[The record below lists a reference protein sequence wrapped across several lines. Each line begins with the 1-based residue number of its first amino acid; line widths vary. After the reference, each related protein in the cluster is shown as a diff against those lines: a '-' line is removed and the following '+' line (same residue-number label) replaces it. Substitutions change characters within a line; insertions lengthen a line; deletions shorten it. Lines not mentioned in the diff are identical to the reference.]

1 MQGIKDTPTAT
12 KTTKTTKG
20 TSTRNSK
27 FYYSKPDNVVLE
39 DTDLHSTQYRV
50 YNLLVRLAHTEN
62 NSIAVK
68 IKTLAKLMDCSV
80 RTIQYALKKLIEK
93 GIITRIF
100 RHAPY
105 DPKMNLASLFIIH
118 GRNASCYTTQE
129 PAQDDLSQMV
139 QGHAPTG
146 ASDCILSLPE
156 VVEQEDKDITLSR
169 GDRLPK
175 VDLSSP
181 SSSFSSLSEGA
192 REGQEEAGS
201 KDEGDEKISIKAD
214 MLEAIPDIMRP
225 TVRYLLIQSGR
236 KALSEYELE
245 LVRELGKAHTPTRIQ
260 KEIDVAVE
268 RFNRMHRSLKCLSFS
283 YIAACLESQTSL
295 KPKKDKTPA
304 KKSTHSHKETAKPTP
319 QSEEVQEAVVDETSE
334 PESVQLAMPVEEA
347 ERVIADYEPAT
358 KDPDPL
364 PVALKQL
371 LEAIPDRAV
380 ELSTQRY
387 ELLPKDENGETICSE
402 EQIEDLYKLDIEDY
416 LSLKYPEADEEELR
430 TDHLSSGDQKD
441 LELAMAIDTACAYCE
456 DPEHCSLPE
465 GASRTQPRPTA
476 MLKEGWGGRRQIM
489 VGWGG
494 CVRCK
499 HSKTPKEKAEVERMM
514 KKCGLTQH
522 QTGQTFA
529 AFECGADT
537 PELIVAKAM
546 AIKAVREGKNLIL
559 SGRAGTGKTHLAT
572 AIAIEAMRHGK
583 QAAVM
588 TVTELQ
594 DLLANQ
600 AMNNSYYFADY
611 MMKYKSVPCLV
622 LDDWGKERTTE
633 ARLSYLFEIIDYR
646 YKHGLQTIA
655 TTNALD
661 MEGLK
666 NKYNAETIEPMVSRL
681 LENGAWVTIREAAN
695 HRLAAPSH
703 AHMEK
708 KAQDA
713 DKPKTNSAH
722 VEEAVPVKASDELV
736 EKYLDQLCEYAA
748 QMDEVTEDGM
758 PEGCSFKS
766 VAEIMGLSE
775 NA

>member
-1 MQGIKDTPTAT
+1 MKTINAPSTAT
-12 KTTKTTKG
+12 KTTKAKFFY
-20 TSTRNSK
+20 ST
-27 FYYSKPDNVVLE
+27 PDKAITYDPTLCKTAIDLYIILE
-39 DTDLHSTQYRV
+39 AEAKRMPEKNKITISVGNLARLLHRQPSTVRV
-50 YNLLVRLAHTEN
+50 HLA
-62 NSIAVK
+62 
-68 IKTLAKLMDCSV
+68 TLCK
-80 RTIQYALKKLIEK
+80 K

-100 RHAPY
+100 NKSP
-105 DPKMNLASLFIIH
+105 DNPKVNVHSTFIIH
-118 GRNASCYTTQE
+118 GR
-129 PAQDDLSQMV
+129 
-139 QGHAPTG
+139 HAPCYEGTEFAHPPVQEG
-146 ASDCILSLPE
+146 TDSIKIGVPYSDFLEPVLESSIE
-156 VVEQEDKDITLSR
+156 KDKDITLSR

-214 MLEAIPDIMRP
+214 MLEAVPEIMRT
-225 TVRYLLIQSGR
+225 TVRYLLMQSGR

-245 LVRELGKAHTPTRIQ
+245 LVKELGKAHTPTRIQ

-347 ERVIADYEPAT
+347 ERVIAEYEPAT

-387 ELLPKDENGETICSE
+387 ELLPKDGKGETICSE
-402 EQIEDLYKLDIEDY
+402 EQIEDLYKMDIEDY

-499 HSKTPKEKAEVERMM
+499 HSKTPKEKAEVERMI

-522 QTGQTFA
+522 QTRQTFA
-529 AFECGADT
+529 AFECGTDT

-546 AIKAVREGKNLIL
+546 AVKAAREGKNLIL

-594 DLLANQ
+594 DILANQ
-600 AMNNSYYFADY
+600 AMNNSCYFADY
-611 MMKYKSVPCLV
+611 MMNYKSVPCLV

-722 VEEAVPVKASDELV
+722 VEEAVPVKASGKLV

-758 PEGCSFKS
+758 PEGCDGFKS
-766 VAEIMGLSE
+766 MTDVMSRWI
-775 NA
+775 

>member
-1 MQGIKDTPTAT
+1 MRGINAPSEAT
-12 KTTKTTKG
+12 KTTKAKFFYSQPDNAVLYDKTLCKTAYQLYNILVEMSNKKTNQVFTKVSTLAERLG
-20 TSTRNSK
+20 RSTRTVRIHLATLVKAGIIDRKKRKSPSNPKKNISSLFTIIGRFAPRYQGSEFAPQAEEK
-27 FYYSKPDNVVLE
+27 DQKLQQ
-39 DTDLHSTQYRV
+39 ST
-50 YNLLVRLAHTEN
+50 EES
-62 NSIAVK
+62 SI
-68 IKTLAKLMDCSV
+68 
-80 RTIQYALKKLIEK
+80 LIE
-93 GIITRIF
+93 
-100 RHAPY
+100 
-105 DPKMNLASLFIIH
+105 L
-118 GRNASCYTTQE
+118 E
-129 PAQDDLSQMV
+129 P
-139 QGHAPTG
+139 
-146 ASDCILSLPE
+146 I
-156 VVEQEDKDITLSR
+156 EQEKDKDITLSR
-169 GDRLPK
+169 GDKLPK
-175 VDLSSP
+175 VDHSSP
-181 SSSFSSLSEGA
+181 TCSFSSLSGEGTC
-192 REGQEEAGS
+192 EVQQEAGS
-201 KDEGDEKISIKAD
+201 RDEGDEKISIKAEG
-214 MLEAIPDIMRP
+214 LEEVPDIMRP
-225 TVRYLLIQSGR
+225 TVRYLLMQSGR
-236 KALSEYELE
+236 KALSDYELE
-245 LVRELGKAHTPTRIQ
+245 LVSELSKAHTPTRIQ

-268 RFNRMHRSLKCLSFS
+268 RFGRMHRSLKCLSFS
-283 YIAACLESQTSL
+283 YIAACLESQKSL
-295 KPKKDKTPA
+295 KPKKAKTPA
-304 KKSTHSHKETAKPTP
+304 KKSTHSNKETATP
-319 QSEEVQEAVVDETSE
+319 APQVEQVQGAVIEETSE

-347 ERVIADYEPAT
+347 EKVIAEYEPAT

-364 PVALKQL
+364 PTALKEL

-380 ELSTQRY
+380 ELSKQMY
-387 ELLPKDENGETICSE
+387 ELLPKDEKGETICSE
-402 EQIEDLYKLDIEDY
+402 EQIGDLYKLDIEDY

-430 TDHLSSGDQKD
+430 TDHLSQSDQRD

-465 GASRTQPRPTA
+465 GASTTQPRPTA

-499 HSKTPKEKAEVERMM
+499 HSKTPKENSEVERMM
-514 KKCGLTQH
+514 KRCGLTQH
-522 QTGQTFA
+522 QTRQTLA
-529 AFECGADT
+529 AFECGTDT

-546 AIKAVREGKNLIL
+546 AVKAAREGKNLIL

-600 AMNNSYYFADY
+600 AMNNSCYFADY
-611 MMKYKSVPCLV
+611 IMKYKRVPCLV

-666 NKYNAETIEPMVSRL
+666 NKYNADAIEPMVSRL
-681 LENGAWVTIREAAN
+681 LENGVWVTIREAAN
-695 HRLAAPSH
+695 HRLAIPSH

-708 KAQDA
+708 NPQDV
-713 DKPKTNSAH
+713 DKPKANTPK
-722 VEEAVPVKASDELV
+722 VEEAVRVKSSGKLV
-736 EKYLDQLCEYAA
+736 EQYLDQLCEYAA

-766 VAEIMGLSE
+766 VADMMRLSE